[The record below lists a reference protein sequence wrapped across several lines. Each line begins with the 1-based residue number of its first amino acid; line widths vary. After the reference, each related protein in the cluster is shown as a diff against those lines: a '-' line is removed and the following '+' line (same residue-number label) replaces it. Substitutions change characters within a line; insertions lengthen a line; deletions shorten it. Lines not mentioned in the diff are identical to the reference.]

1 MKMEINQTVQN
12 TIKNNKIMTANE
24 LINRLNTVQDKTKDV
39 VFPYEFGT
47 NEMGE
52 PLDVTCLIEMMDCV
66 IIG

>member
-1 MKMEINQTVQN
+1 MTV
-12 TIKNNKIMTANE
+12 NE
-24 LINRLNTVQDKTKDV
+24 LINILNKVQDKTKYV

-52 PLDVTCLIEMMDCV
+52 PLDVTRLFEVMDCV